1 MQFKININITDATPD
16 IDAIEQAI
24 GTVDPSALVDIDP
37 AGRTLRVAAAIDAAQ
52 LLGLISRAGY
62 PVTTDQLELVPS
74 ECCGGCGG

>member
-1 MQFKININITDATPD
+1 MQFKINITGATPD

-24 GTVDPSALVDIDP
+24 GTIDPSALVDIDS

-52 LLGLISRAGY
+52 LLGLIGQAGY
-62 PVTTDQLELVPS
+62 AVTAEQVEQVPS